1 MKKGNRVWGIFL
13 LVIAIA
19 IFLTATGILNV
30 PAFVGISTGKIV
42 WTVILGVMFFGS
54 LATQSYEGMII
65 AAGVLFKMYEDY
77 LGIHISIPILIL
89 VMILLIVALNYIFPE
104 KSGHHDRPNGGME
117 VYTENENAEYI
128 YVKTRFNGIAKYIE
142 SKRLREVEVNAAYGG
157 CELYMTKAD
166 ALNGEI
172 TMNLNVKGAGM
183 DVYIPRNWR
192 VVNDADLMMSGY
204 DEDPIVLDEGE
215 ASPVTLHLI
224 GKVRQSGMSVSR
236 NTYNE
241 Y

>member
-1 MKKGNRVWGIFL
+1 MKKGNRVLGIFL

-30 PAFVGISTGKIV
+30 PAFIGISTAKIV
-42 WTVILGVMFFGS
+42 WTVILGAMFFGS

-65 AAGVLFKMYEDY
+65 AAGILLKMYEDY
-77 LGIHISIPILIL
+77 LGISISIPILIV
-89 VMILLIVALNYIFPE
+89 VMILLIVALNCIFPE
-104 KSGHHDRPNGGME
+104 KKGHHNRPNGGRD
-117 VYTENENAEYI
+117 VYTEDENAEYI
-128 YVKTRFNGIAKYIE
+128 YVRTSFNGITKYIE
-142 SKRLREVEVNAAYGG
+142 SKKLREVEVKASFGG
-157 CELYMTKAD
+157 CELYMTRAD

-172 TMNLNVKGAGM
+172 TMNLNVRGAGM
-183 DVYIPRNWR
+183 DVYIPRNWK
-192 VVNDADLMMSGY
+192 VVNDADLTMSGY

-215 ASPVTLHLI
+215 TPPVTLHLI
-224 GKVRQSGMSVSR
+224 GKVRESGISVSR